1 MMASN
6 SRPLRFLP
14 AAVLVAAWLV
24 GCSGDGEKG
33 SGPTPAALAAAKS
46 GSSGDGQTGA
56 AGHDLASPL
65 QIVVTRDGAPAQGA
79 VVTWSANGIGASMTP
94 QVDTADAS
102 GISSSIWHLGSE
114 VGIQAARAVVGGGA
128 DGSPVAFSATA
139 TGDTPAPPPPPP
151 PPANEVTIQLLTSG
165 GNRFEPANVT
175 IPVGTKV
182 TWTWVG
188 GFHDVSSA
196 GSVGF
201 PGSGAPVS
209 APHSYSQTFGT
220 PGTYKYFCSVHGSAA
235 SDGTVSGMSGT
246 IVVQ

>member
-1 MMASN
+1 MMTSN
-6 SRPLRFLP
+6 SRLFRFLP
-14 AAVLVAAWLV
+14 APVLLAAWLV
-24 GCSGDGEKG
+24 GCSGDGDNG
-33 SGPTPAALAAAKS
+33 SGPPPAALAAAQAS
-46 GSSGDGQTGA
+46 ASGDRQTGA
-56 AGHDLASPL
+56 AGQDLASPV

-79 VVTWSANGIGASMTP
+79 VVTWSATGAGASMTP
-94 QVDTADAS
+94 QVDTSDAS

-114 VGIQAARAVVGGGA
+114 VGAQTSQAAVAGGA

-139 TGDTPAPPPPPP
+139 TGDTPAPPPPP

-175 IPVGTKV
+175 ISVGTKV

-196 GSVGF
+196 GSASF
-201 PGSGAPVS
+201 ASSGAPVS
-209 APHSYSQTFGT
+209 APHSYSFTFGT
-220 PGTYKYFCSVHGSAA
+220 AGTYKYFCSVHGNAA